1 MYSTKRQRRRDG
13 EEGKLRKRDAGNER
27 RNVRMGNRG
36 WKNAEKERE
45 KGIESVSGRRGAS
58 IKLEPDYK
66 KT

>member
-27 RNVRMGNRG
+27 RDVRMGNRG
-36 WKNAEKERE
+36 WKNAE

-58 IKLEPDYK
+58 IKLEPYYK